1 MKLVKSIRK
10 HTARWIAGV
19 LLITVVL
26 ILAVTFLSSEE
37 GAPEKI
43 ADVLT
48 IFENTD
54 EAKGDN
60 AEANGE
66 AGKSDESGDLSE
78 ESKNGEETRNEL
90 ITSEQAQNLVQTE
103 NEMYDS
109 GELSGTNFSIFS
121 GQFVEDGKDEL
132 VENVAALLVTNNS
145 DQFLDFATLQYD
157 IDGQTATFIV
167 TGLPAGRCAWVMEKS
182 GLVIGGGATFT
193 YQGCSTSMRDG
204 VAASTDKI
212 SISSDGNMLTAVNN
226 TNETLEGV
234 FVYYKSLH
242 TDGNFFGG
250 ITYLADFGT
259 IEPGA
264 SSETLAG
271 HYVEG
276 STEIVR
282 IGWQE

>member
-167 TGLPAGRCAWVMEKS
+167 TGLPAGRSAWVMEKS
-182 GLVIGGGATFT
+182 ELVIVGGATFT